1 MYFVFQF
8 RGALFTGY
16 NKIDWAQ
23 TGQKGNLVG
32 TSLIFMNLIL
42 LKNLMKQKYKKVLN
56 LKHYF
61 ISIEMVFFLTV
72 QVMILSLGTRIYFL
86 ISLIAIIMFASIFIT
101 KFKTKYV
108 ILGTLFLVILISCVG
123 LFRYGFNLSEVNFL
137 SPVNNILQETMLN
150 SFSLIATIN
159 FNHWGI
165 IRFPIYL
172 MQDTLNGVL
181 SHLPVHL
188 PAHDPSKAGYPLY
201 SPVGGTSLFYSL
213 IINFGVIGSFIFA
226 FAVSCLLNYLR
237 NTKILYTN
245 AVYVCL
251 SSTLIFTFFRDNFY
265 ISIIKVGIQDFV
277 VFPAIVLLTIWCLYC
292 AYHKFFDKNKLK
304 SKSKKENQM
313 KISIIIPTY
322 NPGKTFEGNFEKIEQ
337 NIKNVSLESEVV
349 IVDSGSTDGGLDFL
363 KHKNVRLIEIKSS
376 EFNHG
381 GTRNMAAKIANGDL
395 LVYMTQDAVL
405 AKNTSIK
412 SLISPLLMN
421 KKLGIAYGRQL
432 PRKDADVFARSARE
446 FNYPNKD
453 RIQSFSDINNL
464 GIKTIFVSNSFAAYK
479 KDVLFS
485 IAGGFPEHTIFG
497 EDTFVAAKLVLEK
510 YSIAY
515 VADAEV
521 FHSHNYTIMEEFHRY
536 FDIGVFHSKEKWIL
550 DRFRAPESEGA
561 RFIKYQLKELWDN
574 KKVYLLFSLIFRNG
588 MKYLGYKMG
597 RSERHLPLKIKKRLS
612 MHRAFWDSPTK
623 EGQ

>member
-1 MYFVFQF
+1 MLILNWILLSANLLAALYGIATCIHKGRVELNYISLFSIGYIFYWVTPIMLMQTQLISYIEFPLKENWISIYHSIGTMRMNQFLVFSLIFFICFFCGSLIKFREHTVIDKSNASEKWDLRAINIILIGVGILLLYFVFQF

-213 IINFGVIGSFIFA
+213 IINFGFIGSFIFA
-226 FAVSCLLNYLR
+226 FAVSSLLNYLR
-237 NTKILYTN
+237 NTKTLYTN

-277 VFPAIVLLTIWCLYC
+277 VFPAIVLLTIWCLYFV
-292 AYHKFFDKNKLK
+292 YHKFFDKNKLK
-304 SKSKKENQM
+304 SNQ
-313 KISIIIPTY
+313 K
-322 NPGKTFEGNFEKIEQ
+322 
-337 NIKNVSLESEVV
+337 
-349 IVDSGSTDGGLDFL
+349 
-363 KHKNVRLIEIKSS
+363 R
-376 EFNHG
+376 
-381 GTRNMAAKIANGDL
+381 
-395 LVYMTQDAVL
+395 
-405 AKNTSIK
+405 
-412 SLISPLLMN
+412 
-421 KKLGIAYGRQL
+421 
-432 PRKDADVFARSARE
+432 
-446 FNYPNKD
+446 
-453 RIQSFSDINNL
+453 
-464 GIKTIFVSNSFAAYK
+464 
-479 KDVLFS
+479 
-485 IAGGFPEHTIFG
+485 
-497 EDTFVAAKLVLEK
+497 
-510 YSIAY
+510 
-515 VADAEV
+515 
-521 FHSHNYTIMEEFHRY
+521 
-536 FDIGVFHSKEKWIL
+536 
-550 DRFRAPESEGA
+550 
-561 RFIKYQLKELWDN
+561 
-574 KKVYLLFSLIFRNG
+574 
-588 MKYLGYKMG
+588 
-597 RSERHLPLKIKKRLS
+597 KIK
-612 MHRAFWDSPTK
+612 
-623 EGQ
+623 